1 MGIIGWVCR
10 VVRDG
15 VAVAARFGART
26 LRRLFHLW
34 NNVCCLTDKHPGNMW
49 LNVTLGMCEDIVLP
63 GGVRRYSEDRQGPP
77 LSVCPSQCALHNQKS
92 VWVNV
97 FFWVLIVVAV
107 FVQKH
112 QVLGSEWS
120 MSETEP
126 FFP

>member
-1 MGIIGWVCR
+1 MALPWLLVLELVLYAGCFICGIMS
-10 VVRDG
+10 
-15 VAVAARFGART
+15 VASLT
-26 LRRLFHLW
+26 
-34 NNVCCLTDKHPGNMW
+34 NTQCLLDLHQLCGRGGNMW

-112 QVLGSEWS
+112 QVL
-120 MSETEP
+120 
-126 FFP
+126 